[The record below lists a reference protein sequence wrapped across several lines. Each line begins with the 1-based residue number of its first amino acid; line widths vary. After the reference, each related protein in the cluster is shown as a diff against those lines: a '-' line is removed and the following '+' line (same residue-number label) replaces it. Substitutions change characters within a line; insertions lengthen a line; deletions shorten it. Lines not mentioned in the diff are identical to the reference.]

1 MKWTFLTLL
10 ILLYSSGLFA
20 QDTEFPKGFIM
31 HLKLHNGLV
40 TTFNTAPDLYVG
52 GIQLV
57 PEVTVVEH
65 LVRVGVIADGF
76 YTDKK
81 VQGAIGPTLS
91 LKLKTFKT
99 GFYGTAGNIHLV
111 VNHLWGTSN
120 ERLVGG
126 GLVADVLNKITIG
139 ITAHRDYNLDTW
151 WFQSELGFRISKAQ
165 KPKEAF
171 NQ

>member
-1 MKWTFLTLL
+1 MKCLPL
-10 ILLYSSGLFA
+10 ILLTFLLSSSLFA
-20 QDTEFPKGFIM
+20 QDTEFPRGFIM
-31 HLKLHNGLV
+31 HLKLHTGMV
-40 TTFNTAPDLYVG
+40 TTLNTAPDLFVG
-52 GIQLV
+52 GFQLV
-57 PEVTVVEH
+57 PEVTAIEH
-65 LVRVGVIADGF
+65 LMRVGVIADGF
-76 YTDKK
+76 YTGKK
-81 VQGAIGPTLS
+81 IQGAIGPTLS
-91 LKLKTFKT
+91 LKLKTFKA
-99 GFYGTAGNIHLV
+99 GFFGSAGNIHLIA
-111 VNHLWGTSN
+111 NHLWGTSK

>member
-1 MKWTFLTLL
+1 MKWTCS
-10 ILLYSSGLFA
+10 ILLLVIFSCNLLA

-31 HLKLHNGLV
+31 HLKLHSGMV
-40 TTFNTAPDLYVG
+40 TTFNTVPDLYVG

-57 PEVTVVEH
+57 PQVTVIEH
-65 LVRVGVIADGF
+65 LLRVGIIADGF
-76 YTDKK
+76 YAGKK

-91 LKLKTFKT
+91 LKLKTFKA
-99 GFYGTAGNIHLV
+99 GFYGSAGNIHLIA
-111 VNHLWGTSN
+111 NHLWGTSD
-120 ERLVGG
+120 EHLVGG
-126 GLVADVLNKITIG
+126 GLVADVLNKITFG

-151 WFQSELGFRISKAQ
+151 WFQSELGFRISKPK

>member
-1 MKWTFLTLL
+1 MKSLPL
-10 ILLYSSGLFA
+10 ILLTFLLSFNLFA

-31 HLKLHNGLV
+31 HLKVHTGMV
-40 TTFNTAPDLYVG
+40 TTFNTAPDLFVG

-57 PEVTVVEH
+57 PEVTVIEH
-65 LVRVGVIADGF
+65 LMRVGIIADGF

-91 LKLKTFKT
+91 LKLITFKA
-99 GFYGTAGNIHLV
+99 GFYGSAGNIHLIA
-111 VNHLWGTSN
+111 NHLWGTSN

-151 WFQSELGFRISKAQ
+151 WFQSELGFRISKTK
-165 KPKEAF
+165 KPKETF

>member
-1 MKWTFLTLL
+1 MKWTCS
-10 ILLYSSGLFA
+10 ILLTFLFSSGLFA

-40 TTFNTAPDLYVG
+40 TTFNSAPDLYVG

-57 PEVTVVEH
+57 PEVTAIEH
-65 LVRVGVIADGF
+65 LMRVGIIADGF

-81 VQGAIGPTLS
+81 IQGAAGPTLS
-91 LKLKTFKT
+91 LKLKTFKA
-99 GFYGTAGNIHLV
+99 GFYGSAGNIHLIA
-111 VNHLWGTSN
+111 NHLWGTSG
-120 ERLVGG
+120 ERLVSG
-126 GLVADVLNKITIG
+126 GLVADVLNKITFG
-139 ITAHRDYNLDTW
+139 ITTHRDYNLDTW
-151 WFQSELGFRISKAQ
+151 WFQSELGFRISKPQ